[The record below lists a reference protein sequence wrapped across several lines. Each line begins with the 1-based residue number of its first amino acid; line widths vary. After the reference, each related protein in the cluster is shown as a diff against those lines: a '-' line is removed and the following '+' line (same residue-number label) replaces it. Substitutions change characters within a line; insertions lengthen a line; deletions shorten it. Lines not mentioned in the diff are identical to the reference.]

1 MFTSTDPNTVILGGP
16 NSQLNPYWN
25 FIPEPD
31 TKNYLR
37 MLKLEK
43 IYKWNK
49 IKYI

>member
-1 MFTSTDPNTVILGGP
+1 MFSAPDPNTVILGGT

-25 FIPEPD
+25 FIPD

-43 IYKWNK
+43 IYKWKK
-49 IKYI
+49 IKLL

>member
-1 MFTSTDPNTVILGGP
+1 MFAAPNSYNKILGGP
-16 NSQLNPYWN
+16 ESQLNPYWN
-25 FIPEPD
+25 FVLD

-49 IKYI
+49 IKLL